1 MQFFSWQTLRRN
13 WLVGIIGVLVTFG
26 LVVAAAGL
34 VSAKYVAT
42 SQMVLLPPLAPNAGY
57 NGVVNPYL
65 GLEGLESMADVVSSA
80 MMDDQT
86 AKTLQN
92 AGVSSYSVQWD
103 SLSAGPVLLVQV
115 IEPTAEQASNAITVL
130 DEQVPLTVAR
140 LQGDASISP
149 NSFIT
154 AAVIA
159 RPSTP
164 TRSGKTQ
171 LRAALLALVVGLIL
185 TLLAIS
191 LMDARRIRRKRRALG
206 GDRHDGQQAVP
217 AFAVATERARAP
229 VAAETARTPVA
240 AETARTETAS
250 QDSHGDT
257 EELRAAAVDP
267 PSDDSDDKVLMSGP
281 ASDTH

>member
-1 MQFFSWQTLRRN
+1 MPFFSWQTLRRN
-13 WLVGIIGVLVTFG
+13 WLVGIIGLLVTFG

-42 SQMVLLPPLAPNAGY
+42 SQMVLLPPLAPNEGY

-86 AKTLQN
+86 AKTLQA
-92 AGVSSYSVQWD
+92 AGVSSYNVQWD
-103 SLSAGPVLLVQV
+103 SLSAGPVLIVQV
-115 IEPTAEQASNAITVL
+115 TAPTAEQASNAITAV
-130 DEQVPLTVAR
+130 DEQVPLAVSR

-154 AAVIA
+154 TAVIA

-164 TRSGKTQ
+164 TKSSKTQ

-185 TLLAIS
+185 TLLAVS
-191 LMDARRIRRKRRALG
+191 LTDARRIRRKARTLKA
-206 GDRHDGQQAVP
+206 DRHDHQQAAP
-217 AFAVATERARAP
+217 AFAVTTD
-229 VAAETARTPVA
+229 TAR
-240 AETARTETAS
+240 
-250 QDSHGDT
+250 QDSRADT
-257 EELRAAAVDP
+257 EELPVATVDP
-267 PSDDSDDKVLMSGP
+267 PSDDSDDKVLMNGS